1 MKISL
6 NGLKEFLYTDLS
18 PEKIAEIL
26 TDIGLEVEGIEH
38 FESIRGSLKGIIV
51 GEVISVTQH
60 PNADKLKITQVN
72 LGAETKQIVCGA
84 SNVAVGQKVP
94 VATIGTE
101 IFLQNGESFII
112 KIGKLRGEESHG
124 MICAEDEIGLGNSHD
139 GIMILSENAIVGQP
153 LNEIFPV
160 EQDYVFEIGLTPNRA
175 DAMSHYGVARD
186 LFAALQQ
193 RNIKSSFNKL
203 YIDDNQWNNNESS
216 FQIII
221 ENKEFA
227 PRYAIAFIENINIK
241 ESPNWLKNRLK
252 ALGLSPINNVV
263 DATNYML
270 HTFGQ
275 PLHAFDAAK
284 ISQKTLRVGK
294 PTAQNQTFVSLD
306 NAERKLN
313 ADDLLI
319 KDGDNVAMC
328 FAGVFGGIDSGVN
341 QNTKNIVLESA
352 YFNPIL
358 VRKTAKNHGLNTDA
372 SFRFERGIDPNVT
385 LTLLKKAAFLIA
397 ELSDGKIAENFVEFY
412 PEKIEDFK
420 VTLRYETITKIL
432 GHRIETNI
440 VKNILQSLDIEI
452 VTETETSLQL
462 SVPFYRN
469 DVKRE
474 IDVIEEILR
483 IYGYNSIEIPE
494 KISFSY
500 QKSAPNISYE
510 NEKVIGNLLTSNGF
524 FEVLNNSLVSDELQT
539 EKSVKLLNPLSSDLA
554 VMREEMFP
562 AMLENIAYNNNRKQQ
577 NLKFF
582 EFGNVYQKNTEYI
595 ENKKLAIT
603 ISGNYF
609 EINWMQTENKSTF
622 FHLKGIVNL
631 ILNALGITIYDEN
644 PLETEEGIVLKS
656 AKKDIATLKK
666 IDKRILKNYDISQ
679 EVFYAELH
687 WNACMELVKK
697 SAFKLKE
704 IPKFLSVKRDLALLL
719 DKTILY
725 NDLHNAAFSLQNRL
739 LKKVHLF
746 DVYEGKNLP
755 EGKKSYALS
764 FEIHDENKTLTDK
777 EIDAFMQKLIKL
789 YSEKFGATL
798 R

>member
-26 TDIGLEVEGIEH
+26 TDIGLEVEGIER

-51 GEVISVTQH
+51 GEVISVIQH
-60 PNADKLKITQVN
+60 PNADKLKIVQVN
-72 LGAETKQIVCGA
+72 LGKETKQIICGA
-84 SNVAVGQKVP
+84 NNVAVGQKVP
-94 VATIGTE
+94 VATVGTE
-101 IFLQNGESFII
+101 IFLPNGESFII

-139 GIMILSENAIVGQP
+139 GIMVLAENAIVGQP

-160 EQDYVFEIGLTPNRA
+160 EQDYIFEIGLTPNRA

-193 RNIKSSFNKL
+193 RNIKSSFSKL
-203 YIDDNQWNNNESS
+203 YIDDNQWNNNENS
-216 FQIII
+216 FQVII

-227 PRYAIAFIENINIK
+227 PRYAIAFIENINVK

-263 DATNYML
+263 DATNYIL

-385 LTLLKKAAFLIA
+385 VTLLKKAAYLIA
-397 ELSDGKIAENFVEFY
+397 ELSDGKITENFVEFY
-412 PEKIEDFK
+412 PEKVEDFK
-420 VTLRYETITKIL
+420 VILRYETVTKIL
-432 GHRIETNI
+432 GHSIETNI

-469 DVKRE
+469 DVRRE

-483 IYGYNSIEIPE
+483 IYGYNSIKIPE

-500 QKSAPNISYE
+500 QKSEQNISYE
-510 NEKVIGNLLTSNGF
+510 NEKIIGNLLTSNGF
-524 FEVLNNSLVSDELQT
+524 FEVLNNSLISDELQT

-554 VMREEMFP
+554 IMREEMFP

-582 EFGNVYQKNTEYI
+582 EFGNVYQKDVEYI

-609 EINWMQTENKSTF
+609 ETNWMQTESKSTF

-631 ILNALGITIYDEN
+631 ILNALGITIYDEI
-644 PLETEEGIVLKS
+644 PLENKEGIVLKS

-666 IDKRILKNYDISQ
+666 IDKGMLKNYDISQ
-679 EVFYAELH
+679 EAFYAELH
-687 WNACMELVKK
+687 WNTCMELVKK

-719 DKTILY
+719 DKNTLY
-725 NDLHNAAFSLQNRL
+725 NDLYNAAFSLQNRL

-789 YSEKFGATL
+789 YTEKFGASL